1 MKKINKVLQII
12 FSFNLVKV
20 VRNFILY
27 FFSLFIPKSKKFI
40 LIGSWFGSR
49 FADNSKYLYL
59 HINNNLQD
67 LGFKKAIWISRDI
80 EIVKELNGKGFCAYQ
95 FWSVQSIWYHFR
107 SYFHVI
113 DQSYKDINSIFSIRS
128 KRIHLWHGFP
138 LKRLGSIGRY
148 TNNGLYDETI
158 PFQSESRI
166 LTLRKKLNSHGFWSD
181 FYLLGTSVFSA
192 QIMSKTFNVKEKNML
207 ISAYPRNFAPIFK
220 PSLKFL
226 LQNEK
231 DAYQKIESL
240 KNSGYKLFGYFPTF
254 RDSTETLVL
263 GSNDTNEILEF
274 LDTCEINKVKII
286 CKFHS
291 AEKNT
296 GDKLLDLHPALI
308 NLSANHDIY
317 SYIDL
322 IDIVITDYSTIGLD
336 FLLWERPV
344 IYYPYDLKYYSEL
357 DRKLTFDYKEFT
369 PGPKVYTLSELKKI
383 IIKPLDEITIEYNNK
398 FGNHANQVKRK
409 IFGEF
414 ETYDINH
421 LIEEIK
427 NK

>member
-1 MKKINKVLQII
+1 MQKIKNLIQFIKPDNLFKI
-12 FSFNLVKV
+12 F
-20 VRNFILY
+20 RNFLILLVS
-27 FFSLFIPKSKKFI
+27 FFIPKSKKFI

-59 HINNNLQD
+59 YINNNLQD
-67 LGFKKAIWISRDI
+67 LGFNKAIWISRDI
-80 EIVKELNGKGFCAYQ
+80 EIVKELNRNGFCAYQ

-148 TNNGLYDETI
+148 INNGVYDEKI

-166 LTLRKKLNSHGFWSD
+166 LTLRNKLTSHGFWSD
-181 FYLLGTSVFSA
+181 FYLLGTSEFSA
-192 QIMSKTFNVKEKNML
+192 QIMSRTFNVKEKKML

-220 PSLKFL
+220 PSLKLL
-226 LQNEK
+226 LQDEK
-231 DAYQKIESL
+231 EAYQKIEAL
-240 KNSGYKLFGYFPTF
+240 KYSGYKLIGYFPTF
-254 RDSTETLVL
+254 RDSTETLIL
-263 GSNDTNEILEF
+263 GSSDTHEILEF
-274 LDTCEINKVKII
+274 LDLCEINKVKII

-322 IDIVITDYSTIGLD
+322 IDIVITDYSTIALD

-344 IYYPYDLKYYSEL
+344 IYYPYDLKFYSEL
-357 DRKLTFDYKEFT
+357 DRKLTFDYEEFT
-369 PGPKVYTLSELKKI
+369 PGHKVYTLSELKKI
-383 IIKPLDEITIEYNNK
+383 IIKPLDEIITEYNNK
-398 FGNHANQVKRK
+398 FGSHANQVKRK

-421 LIEEIK
+421 LIDEIK
-427 NK
+427 SK